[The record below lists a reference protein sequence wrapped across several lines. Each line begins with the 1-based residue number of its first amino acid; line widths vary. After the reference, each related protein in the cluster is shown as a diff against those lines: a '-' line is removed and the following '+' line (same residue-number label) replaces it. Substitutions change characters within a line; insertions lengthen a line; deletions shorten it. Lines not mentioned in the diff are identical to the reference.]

1 MTEILSV
8 ENMRKSDA
16 KTIAEKTSG
25 RDLMFRAGEAI
36 FRAVSWKAPVVIVC
50 GTGNNAGDGYVL
62 AWLMKQAG
70 IPCSLLL
77 LEEKF
82 SPDGDYYFRLAREAG
97 VEYRLWADAREAQP
111 FRSVGTVVDCIF
123 GTGFHGDVAGAA
135 REVILAVNDS
145 SAYVVSVD
153 INSGLNGDS
162 GTGDCCVLSDLTVSV
177 GSFQPGHFLA
187 RAKDV
192 MKAKINCPIGID
204 PADPPYELLE
214 EADLRPFFSPR
225 PNDSNKGSYG
235 YLALIGGSRR
245 YTGAIRLADQAAAG
259 MRAGAGVIKAAF
271 PESLYPVIVPSLL
284 ESTAFPLPDRDGE
297 ILFSGEALRELTRNT
312 RAAAFGM
319 GVGTSDGAGETLRW
333 LLSHYPGRLIID
345 ADGLT
350 LFSRLFP
357 RPASGEGAL
366 SSSIPSFPGDASD
379 PEAQG
384 DRRFAPSSV
393 ILTPHLK
400 EFSRLT
406 GRSLQEIQAS
416 PIPLAKAYAAETGVI
431 LLLKG
436 PTTIITDGRR
446 VILTDAGCPGM
457 ATAGSGDVL
466 SGILA
471 ALAGWM
477 DSPLLAAAAAAF
489 INGRAGEAAQAETN
503 SISMIAGDTVAA
515 IPRIIS
521 RLMA

>member
-16 KTIAEKTSG
+16 KTIAEKISG

-62 AWLMKQAG
+62 AWLLKRAG

-111 FRSVGTVVDCIF
+111 FRDAGTVVDCIF

-135 REVILAVNDS
+135 REVIRAVNES
-145 SAYVVSVD
+145 GAYVVSVD

-204 PADPPYELLE
+204 PVDPPYELLE

-271 PESLYPVIVPSLL
+271 PESLYPVIVPALL

-297 ILFSGEALRELTRNT
+297 ILFSEEALRELTRNT
-312 RAAAFGM
+312 KAAAFGM

-333 LLSHYPGRLIID
+333 LLGHYPGRLIID

-357 RPASGEGAL
+357 RPASGEGAP

-379 PEAQG
+379 PETQG

-436 PTTIITDGRR
+436 PATIITDGRR

-477 DSPLLAAAAAAF
+477 ESPLLAAAAAAF

>member
-1 MTEILSV
+1 
-8 ENMRKSDA
+8 
-16 KTIAEKTSG
+16 
-25 RDLMFRAGEAI
+25 
-36 FRAVSWKAPVVIVC
+36 
-50 GTGNNAGDGYVL
+50 
-62 AWLMKQAG
+62 
-70 IPCSLLL
+70 
-77 LEEKF
+77 
-82 SPDGDYYFRLAREAG
+82 
-97 VEYRLWADAREAQP
+97 
-111 FRSVGTVVDCIF
+111 
-123 GTGFHGDVAGAA
+123 
-135 REVILAVNDS
+135 
-145 SAYVVSVD
+145 
-153 INSGLNGDS
+153 
-162 GTGDCCVLSDLTVSV
+162 
-177 GSFQPGHFLA
+177 
-187 RAKDV
+187 
-192 MKAKINCPIGID
+192 
-204 PADPPYELLE
+204 
-214 EADLRPFFSPR
+214 
-225 PNDSNKGSYG
+225 
-235 YLALIGGSRR
+235 
-245 YTGAIRLADQAAAG
+245 
-259 MRAGAGVIKAAF
+259 
-271 PESLYPVIVPSLL
+271 
-284 ESTAFPLPDRDGE
+284 
-297 ILFSGEALRELTRNT
+297 
-312 RAAAFGM
+312 M

-357 RPASGEGAL
+357 SPASGE
-366 SSSIPSFPGDASD
+366 ASD

-436 PTTIITDGRR
+436 PATVITDGRR

-477 DSPLLAAAAAAF
+477 ESPLLAAAAAAF